1 MRPIPTLSAALL
13 AASLLA
19 GCTEEIVT
27 SPDQSSYRQGTN
39 STASSVTSGNQGF
52 YTDPYQGVATSS
64 FPAATSSAPLA
75 PAGVQA
81 QVTASQPRGLFKK
94 TLELTVTVSN
104 KDAVARSGYLVAT
117 FKDGSGKTDLQYLY
131 LTLAPGIDQIVKLT
145 SSIPATGG
153 TVVFKERFL

>member
-1 MRPIPTLSAALL
+1 MRPIPLVAAML
-13 AASLLA
+13 AASLLG

-27 SPDQSSYRQGTN
+27 SPDQSSYRQDTN
-39 STASSVTSGNQGF
+39 TTAASATTGNQGF
-52 YTDPYQGVATSS
+52 STAPYQGVATSS
-64 FPAATSSAPLA
+64 LPSTSSASFA

-104 KDAVARSGYLVAT
+104 KDAVARTGYLVAT
-117 FKDGSGKTDLQYLY
+117 FKDGAGKTDLQYLY